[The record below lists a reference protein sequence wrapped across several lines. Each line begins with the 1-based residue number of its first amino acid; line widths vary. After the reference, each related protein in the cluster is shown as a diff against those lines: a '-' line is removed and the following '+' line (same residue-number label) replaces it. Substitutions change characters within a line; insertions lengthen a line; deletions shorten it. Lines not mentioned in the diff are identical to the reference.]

1 MATFNVVLLLNTIN
15 SSSEDESNAEFDN
28 ILAIIAANKK
38 EKLKYWL
45 SEITSDLG
53 KNKVNLSFLHAR

>member
-1 MATFNVVLLLNTIN
+1 MATFNVVLLLDTIN